1 MKQMV
6 MKLPSHGGKR
16 KGAGRKPK
24 NGGKAGVS
32 HARRPQFKAR
42 HPVHVTMRLLSG
54 VGYLRG
60 YSRRRAIEDALRAVK
75 LRFGMRVV
83 HYSIQ
88 GTHLHL
94 IVECDEPSA
103 LSRAIQG
110 LAIRLA
116 RALNGLAG
124 RTGKVFSDRF
134 HSHVLESLRQVVHAV
149 RYVLEN
155 FRHHLREDVAPEG
168 VDPCSSAAW
177 FGTPRAD
184 DAPVS
189 PPRTWLLRQWRNRT
203 ARSRCNNLLEA
214 AATAPSARRIT
225 SRLPSPA
232 RAAAP
237 PATTEAT
244 SSLPGFATRSGVP
257 WVHRGF
263 ACANAHMIL
272 RPIV

>member
-1 MKQMV
+1 MKQME
-6 MKLPSHGGKR
+6 MKLSRRGGKR
-16 KGAGRKPK
+16 KGAGRKP
-24 NGGKAGVS
+24 NGAKAGVT
-32 HARRPQFKAR
+32 HLRRPQFKAR
-42 HPVHVTMRLLSG
+42 HPVHVTMRLLPG
-54 VGYLRG
+54 AGFLRSF
-60 YSRRRAIEDALRAVK
+60 SRRRAIEDALREAK

-88 GTHLHL
+88 GNHIHL
-94 IVECDEPSA
+94 IIEVDDPSM

-110 LAIRLA
+110 LSIRLA
-116 RALNGLAG
+116 RALNHLNG

-134 HSHVLESLRQVVHAV
+134 HSHVLESLRKVVNAV

>member
-32 HARRPQFKAR
+32 HAARPQFKAR

-60 YSRRRAIEDALRAVK
+60 YSRRRAIEDALREAK
-75 LRFGMRVV
+75 MRFGMRVV

-94 IVECDEPSA
+94 IVECDDPSA
-103 LSRAIQG
+103 LSRAVQG

-116 RALNGLAG
+116 RALNRIAG
-124 RTGKVFSDRF
+124 RVGKVFADRF
-134 HSHVLESLRQVVHAV
+134 HAHVMKALGEVAHAV

-155 FRHHLREDVAPEG
+155 VRHHLREDVAPEG
-168 VDPCSSAAW
+168 VDPCSSAGWAR
-177 FGTPRAD
+177 GRSRD
-184 DAPVS
+184 EIPVS
-189 PPRTWLLRQWRNRT
+189 PARTWLLRH
-203 ARSRCNNLLEA
+203 
-214 AATAPSARRIT
+214 ATAAPV
-225 SRLPSPA
+225 PA
-232 RAAAP
+232 
-237 PATTEAT
+237 
-244 SSLPGFATRSGVP
+244 
-257 WVHRGF
+257 
-263 ACANAHMIL
+263 
-272 RPIV
+272 